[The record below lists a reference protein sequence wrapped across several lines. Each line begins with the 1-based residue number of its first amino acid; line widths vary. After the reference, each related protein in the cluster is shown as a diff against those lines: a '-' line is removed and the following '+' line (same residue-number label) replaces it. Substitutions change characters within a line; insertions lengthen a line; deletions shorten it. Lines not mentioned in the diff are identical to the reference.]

1 MVGTAIE
8 FTKQLAYLQ
17 VDKTIGFNS
26 SVCIGVCAYTYSAIS
41 SEEVKCITLVC
52 TWYSWG
58 ILFHFID
65 DILVMGCCT

>member
-26 SVCIGVCAYTYSAIS
+26 SVCIGVCAYTYSTIS
-41 SEEVKCITLVC
+41 SEEVMCITLVC
-52 TWYSWG
+52 T
-58 ILFHFID
+58 
-65 DILVMGCCT
+65 